1 MKKLDIQTY
10 PSGALKL
17 RMSLNLGKKYKRKRI
32 SIGLG
37 THDYMEAQRRSLLL
51 LRFAQRL
58 GVYDRDI
65 PEEPEKQGPEIAN
78 DLPLFRGDNGAQNKD
93 GNAR

>member
-1 MKKLDIQTY
+1 MKKQDIQTNT
-10 PSGALKL
+10 SGAHKL

-32 SIGLG
+32 SIGLE
-37 THDYMEAQRRSLLL
+37 THDYMEAQRRGLII

-65 PEEPEKQGPEIAN
+65 PKEPEKQGPEIAN
-78 DLPLFRGDNGAQNKD
+78 DLPLFD
-93 GNAR
+93 GKNIHKS

>member
-1 MKKLDIQTY
+1 MKKLDIQTN
-10 PSGALKL
+10 PSGAHKL

-51 LRFAQRL
+51 LNFAKRL
-58 GVYDRDI
+58 GLYDREI
-65 PEEPEKQGPEIAN
+65 PEEPEKQGPEIVN
-78 DLPLFRGDNGAQNKD
+78 DLPLFDDKNVHKT
-93 GNAR
+93 